1 MKNPFPPK
9 QKVRELSINL
19 SLAVI
24 PLLTLYLIFEFAV
37 FKHLL
42 PLISMRQ
49 QQSVPEPIQT
59 LCEVSKKST
68 MPHRY
73 ILMLG
78 DSNADGWG
86 DWVQGN
92 DIDKN
97 EPYGVHDLI
106 YRMTGID
113 TIECGFAGGSPL
125 ETLIRKPINRYRY
138 LRKTWLYKIE
148 DPKHVLFLFYE
159 GNDLSDNLNR
169 FRRDNLFETPLNF
182 KCVYHER
189 YFRWYLETVVPKS
202 DALYY
207 DVKRFRWSYNFV
219 SFRFIKE
226 LVRRRLFEKY
236 PKGATGSVALAQRG
250 TNSVMIDGEK
260 VFIPR
265 GDLVTVP
272 NLSEEDFKLS
282 VYMTGECLDVIKDF
296 FPRSKFTIVY
306 IPAPITSYEIIS
318 DSVTVKKKEG
328 VADTVVDDTKAVFER
343 SDKVF
348 KAIQKL
354 AQERKMAA
362 IDVRPYFRKAAT
374 KQGLLHGTRDVN
386 HLSRVG
392 YTELAKA
399 IVAEMDFSDFPGYKP
414 SSGPRLLDPETVINP
429 FSSKPDIQSI
439 LLSKNK
445 KSARS

>member
-24 PLLTLYLIFEFAV
+24 PLLTLYLIFEFDV

-125 ETLIRKPINRYRY
+125 ET
-138 LRKTWLYKIE
+138 
-148 DPKHVLFLFYE
+148 
-159 GNDLSDNLNR
+159 
-169 FRRDNLFETPLNF
+169 
-182 KCVYHER
+182 
-189 YFRWYLETVVPKS
+189 
-202 DALYY
+202 
-207 DVKRFRWSYNFV
+207 
-219 SFRFIKE
+219 
-226 LVRRRLFEKY
+226 
-236 PKGATGSVALAQRG
+236 
-250 TNSVMIDGEK
+250 
-260 VFIPR
+260 
-265 GDLVTVP
+265 
-272 NLSEEDFKLS
+272 
-282 VYMTGECLDVIKDF
+282 
-296 FPRSKFTIVY
+296 
-306 IPAPITSYEIIS
+306 
-318 DSVTVKKKEG
+318 
-328 VADTVVDDTKAVFER
+328 
-343 SDKVF
+343 
-348 KAIQKL
+348 
-354 AQERKMAA
+354 
-362 IDVRPYFRKAAT
+362 
-374 KQGLLHGTRDVN
+374 
-386 HLSRVG
+386 
-392 YTELAKA
+392 
-399 IVAEMDFSDFPGYKP
+399 
-414 SSGPRLLDPETVINP
+414 
-429 FSSKPDIQSI
+429 
-439 LLSKNK
+439 
-445 KSARS
+445 